1 MTDDV
6 KAPGQPADEGLLCE
20 DRRDDA
26 MRLLVAMNQVEERY
40 VLESSAP
47 GASGKDG
54 DADASGAAARATSGA
69 AGYLRRYAPGL
80 GLAACVLAAGLVAFG
95 GNAGTLMETFT
106 QTGTSQVTQVTGTQ
120 AVLDEPDETGQASEK
135 ADGQDVADS
144 QDAAAGVSVASSDA
158 AQEEA
163 LSAGGDSAVATRAV
177 QDAAAGADGAGEA
190 QESAPTLGGDDTAL
204 VAIANPWQECADLAQ
219 ACDLAGFGMT
229 VAQAPQGSVE
239 ASTYIQVIPGE
250 IVELDYYDALDERVA
265 YVRKAVGSEDV
276 SGDYNAYD
284 LTQTLD
290 VDGVQVEARGS
301 DEGWSC
307 VTWTDGDYSYAIGF
321 LTPASTEQVEALVGG
336 IE

>member
-6 KAPGQPADEGLLCE
+6 KAPGQPADEGLPCE

-47 GASGKDG
+47 SASGKDG
-54 DADASGAAARATSGA
+54 DADALGAAARATSGA

-106 QTGTSQVTQVTGTQ
+106 QTGTSQVTQVTGSQ
-120 AVLDEPDETGQASEK
+120 AELDETDEAGRASGE
-135 ADGQDVADS
+135 ADS

-163 LSAGGDSAVATRAV
+163 LSAGDDSAVATRAV
-177 QDAAAGADGAGEA
+177 QDDAAGADGAGET
-190 QESAPTLGGDDTAL
+190 QESASTLGGNDTAL

-219 ACDLAGFGMT
+219 ACDLAGFSMT

-265 YVRKAVGSEDV
+265 YVRKAVGDEDV

-301 DEGWSC
+301 EEGWSC
-307 VTWTDGDYSYAIGF
+307 VIWTDGEYSYAIGF
-321 LTPASTEQVEALVGG
+321 AAPASIEQVEALVGG